1 MSRGSRHIPLKEVG
15 KVYRSL
21 GKALRGHQTQMEVS
35 GQGFPGKPGI
45 LDDSGRKSRNL
56 PRRKR
61 CSSQGT
67 VCAESQRCEKA
78 KYSQETNPGREL
90 RNLVKKW
97 LMTS

>member
-1 MSRGSRHIPLKEVG
+1 M
-15 KVYRSL
+15 YRSL
-21 GKALRGHQTQMEVS
+21 GKAPRGHPTQMEVR
-35 GQGFPGKPGI
+35 GQGFPGKPDI
-45 LDDSGRKSRNL
+45 SDESGRKSRNL

-61 CSSQGT
+61 CSSQST

-78 KYSQETNPGREL
+78 KYTQGTNPGREL